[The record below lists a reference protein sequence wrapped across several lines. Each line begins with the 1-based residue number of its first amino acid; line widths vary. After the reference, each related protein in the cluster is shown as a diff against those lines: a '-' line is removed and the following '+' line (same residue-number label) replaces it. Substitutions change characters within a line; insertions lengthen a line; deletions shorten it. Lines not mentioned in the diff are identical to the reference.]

1 MDWGMGV
8 GVLSVILLAYFM
20 FGVSGFGSSLV
31 AVPLLSHLMP
41 LQSAVMLALVLDLI
55 SAVGLS
61 QKDRQHIRYDELKS
75 IIPFALL
82 GIVIGAAMLSRVPS
96 GPLLFMLGFFV
107 TVVAVRS
114 LLLGPARQIVSRRWS
129 ALAGLAG
136 GTASALF
143 GTGGPA
149 YMSYFGHRLGDR
161 SELRATFSGLLVLD
175 GGLRVVVFIA
185 SGLFFTSLNLVVLLA
200 ALPMMLL
207 GLYFGQCAHK
217 VLSNQ
222 QIKHLTT
229 ALLFVSGLS
238 LLARGI

>member
-8 GVLSVILLAYFM
+8 GVLSVIFLAYFM

-149 YMSYFGHRLGDR
+149 YMSYFGHRLDDR

-185 SGLFFTSLNLVVLLA
+185 SGLFFTSLNVQVLLA

-207 GLYFGQCAHK
+207 GLYFGQRAHK

>member
-1 MDWGMGV
+1 MNWGTGI
-8 GVLSVILLAYFM
+8 GVLSVVLLAYFM

-61 QKDRQHIRYDELKS
+61 QKDRQHVRRDELLF
-75 IIPFALL
+75 IIPFSLV
-82 GIVIGAAMLSRVPS
+82 GIVIGAVMLSRVPS
-96 GPLLFMLGFFV
+96 GPLLFILGFFV
-107 TVVAVRS
+107 ILVAIRY
-114 LLLGPARQIVSRRWS
+114 LLLGPARHVISRRWS

-149 YMSYFGHRLGDR
+149 YMSYFGHRLEDR

-175 GGLRVVVFIA
+175 SGLRVVVFIA
-185 SGLFFTSLNLVVLLA
+185 SGLFFTSLDLKIVLA
-200 ALPMMLL
+200 ALPMMLV

-217 VLSNQ
+217 ALSNQ

-229 ALLFVSGLS
+229 VLLFVSGLS
-238 LLARGI
+238 LLVRGI